1 MCVSVGLFIGI
12 IIAFCVLLIA
22 NLTGAGICYF
32 KSKKYEQE
40 NHKKQ
45 ANLKPERCETV
56 LANPTQNSSHSVNI
70 KNQEKGM
77 VGKKNSEYIN
87 QAMSSETQTKTAG
100 LFNTDNEQNSTKVNG
115 NHISNANRG
124 SFVAVDRDLIT
135 TSFKQFSSGLQV
147 KLDESAAQS
156 STTQRI
162 LSILKNPVNLKPIL
176 KSRPRSKTSEADTN
190 TSSRICVQ
198 KGDHSKILQG
208 NNSSMIQD
216 RDSQKGV
223 NSSTTRKRDESSEMQ
238 EEEEMSLAKFLSSL
252 NNGRRRSSIFKTESR
267 ENLLN
272 YSSP

>member
-1 MCVSVGLFIGI
+1 M
-12 IIAFCVLLIA
+12 LLIA

-32 KSKKYEQE
+32 KCKKYEQE

-45 ANLKPERCETV
+45 ANLKPDRCKTV
-56 LANPTQNSSHSVNI
+56 LENPAQNSSHSVNI
-70 KNQEKGM
+70 KGM

-87 QAMSSETQTKTAG
+87 QAMASETQTKTAD

-135 TSFKQFSSGLQV
+135 ASFKQFSSGLQV
-147 KLDESAAQS
+147 KLDMSTSQS
-156 STTQRI
+156 STTRRV

-176 KSRPRSKTSEADTN
+176 KSRPKTSEADTN

-208 NNSSMIQD
+208 NKSSMIQG

-238 EEEEMSLAKFLSSL
+238 KEEEMSLAKFLSSL